1 MRMRTSLVASCIT
14 AAVAVVSAGWLT
26 PAQAA
31 GDVKGSWVT
40 PNLLPEP
47 SNGGECK
54 PAIPQARAT
63 KAFVIPGPGTFTMS
77 LNNQLDWSADIRD
90 STDLALASA
99 DGGLP
104 NTPESVV
111 FKFTKKTKIVMG
123 ACNLGGEPSVTV
135 SYVFKPK
142 KK

>member
-1 MRMRTSLVASCIT
+1 MRTRTPLAASCL
-14 AAVAVVSAGWLT
+14 AAAIAVVSAGFLT

-40 PNLLPEP
+40 PNLVPEP
-47 SNGGECK
+47 SQGGECK
-54 PAIPQARAT
+54 PLIPQARAT

-77 LNNQLDWSADIRD
+77 LNNKLDWSADIRAGD
-90 STDLALASA
+90 DVLAKA

-104 NTPESVV
+104 QQAESVAY
-111 FKFTKKTKIVMG
+111 KFTKKTKIVMG

-142 KK
+142 KR